1 MSQVRLENIC
11 KSFGRLPVVRGVD
24 LQVEEGEFCVLLGP
38 SGCGKSTLLKL
49 VAGLEPVNSGTIF
62 LDGRDVT
69 ELPPVQR
76 QVAMVFQSYAL
87 YPHMNAFENMAFGL
101 RLARRDRQQ
110 MSARIQEVSRK
121 LHIDHLLDR
130 KPAQMSGGEQ
140 QRVAIGRAMV
150 RNPRVFL
157 LDEPLS
163 NLDADLRD
171 RMRLE
176 FKQLHRE
183 LNATM
188 LYVTHDQQEAMT
200 LADHL
205 VVMRDGRVE
214 QQGPPLAIYRRPANL
229 FVASFLGKPRINLLQ
244 GEVAQSDRDSV
255 TVGLSAGRILQVL
268 CTAAEEIAIGEQV
281 TVGIR
286 PEHIMLTSSNGQ
298 NVLQGSVSVMEQLG
312 DHGLVYVDGVQADES
327 LVLRVDSSA
336 GHCPG
341 DSVMLALPAE
351 HCRLFDSRGRSV
363 PG

>member
-1 MSQVRLENIC
+1 
-11 KSFGRLPVVRGVD
+11 
-24 LQVEEGEFCVLLGP
+24 
-38 SGCGKSTLLKL
+38 
-49 VAGLEPVNSGTIF
+49 
-62 LDGRDVT
+62 
-69 ELPPVQR
+69 
-76 QVAMVFQSYAL
+76 
-87 YPHMNAFENMAFGL
+87 
-101 RLARRDRQQ
+101 
-110 MSARIQEVSRK
+110 
-121 LHIDHLLDR
+121 
-130 KPAQMSGGEQ
+130 MSGGEQ

-188 LYVTHDQQEAMT
+188 IYVTHDQQEAMT

-255 TVGLSAGRILQVL
+255 TVGLSAGRILQVP
-268 CTAAEEIAIGEQV
+268 CTAAEEMAIGEQV

-341 DSVMLALPAE
+341 DSIMLALPAE
-351 HCRLFDSRGRSV
+351 HCRLFDSQGRSI